1 LRCFTK
7 GLPPTSANA
16 IIIRMKVSQIRQAY
30 LDYFAQK
37 GHQIV
42 PSSPVVPGDDPTL
55 LFTNAGMNQ
64 FKDVFLGFDK
74 RPYNRATTAQKCI
87 RAGGKHNDLDNVGY
101 TARHHTFFEMLG
113 NFSFGDYF
121 KKDAIQFAWGLL
133 TEVFKL
139 PEEKLLVTVYAEDDE
154 AYEIWNKQIG
164 VPVERIIRIGDNKG
178 ARYAS
183 DNFWMMG
190 DTGPCGP
197 CTEIF
202 YDHGPHI
209 AGGPPGSPDED
220 GDRYIE
226 IWNNVFMQFN
236 RDEAGKMNPLPK
248 PSVDTGMG
256 LERIAAVLQ
265 HVHSNYE
272 IDLFVNL
279 LKAAKEAVDLA
290 GGENCDPTS
299 PSLKVIAD
307 HIRACSFIVVDGVIP
322 GNAGRGYVLRRI
334 TRRAIRHGYK
344 LGARKPF
351 FYQLVP
357 ALVKEM
363 GQAYPELQAAKDK
376 VSEVI
381 KQEEERFFQTI
392 ANGMEILETALAG
405 GTKTLDGET
414 AFRLHD
420 TFGFPLD
427 LTADVC
433 RERDVTVD
441 AEGFDLAMQKQRDQA
456 RAAGK
461 FKVAQGLEYSG
472 KPTQFHGY
480 DTLKHEGAKVT
491 ALYVDG
497 SAVQS
502 VKAGDAA
509 VVVLDNTPFYA
520 ESGGQVGDKGELRNE
535 AVRFAVEDTFKIQ
548 ADVFGHQGEVQE
560 GELKVGDAI
569 NALVDIEQRTE
580 TMRNH
585 SATHILH
592 KALREVLGDH
602 VQQKGSLVDATK
614 TRFDFTHNAPITA
627 QEIRWVEGI
636 VNAEILANTAT
647 SGKVMSLDDAQ
658 KTGATMLFGEK
669 YADEVRV
676 LEIGSSRELCGG
688 THVGRTGDIGSLKIV
703 SEGGVAAG
711 IRRVEA
717 VTGKN
722 ALNFLQGLEDKI
734 NEAAAVL
741 KTHPGDLVS
750 RVTQLQDSLRQA
762 ERELDKV
769 NSKLAASQGDEL
781 ATQAVDI
788 NGIKVLAVRLDGADA
803 QVLRETM
810 DALKG
815 KLKTAAIVLASVQG
829 DKVSLIAGVT
839 ADSIAKVKAGDLV
852 NFVAQQVG
860 GKGGGKPEM
869 AMAGGTDPSKLGA
882 ALAGV
887 KDWVASK

>member
-1 LRCFTK
+1 
-7 GLPPTSANA
+7 
-16 IIIRMKVSQIRQAY
+16 MKVSQIRQAY
-30 LDYFAQK
+30 LDFFAQK

-121 KKDAIQFAWGLL
+121 KKDAIQFAWDLL
-133 TEVFKL
+133 TQVFQL
-139 PEEKLLVTVYAEDDE
+139 PKEKLLVTVYAEDDE

-164 VPVERIIRIGDNKG
+164 VPADRIIRIGDNKG

-202 YDHGPHI
+202 YDHGAHI
-209 AGGPPGSPDED
+209 PGGPPGSPDED
-220 GDRYIE
+220 GDRFIE

-236 RDEAGKMNPLPK
+236 RDEAGVMHPLPK

-279 LKAAKEAVDLA
+279 LKASKEAVDAA
-290 GGENCDPTS
+290 GGENCDAQS

-334 TRRAIRHGYK
+334 ARRAIRHGYK

-363 GQAYPELQAAKDK
+363 GEAYPELRAAQDK
-376 VSEVI
+376 VGEVI

-392 ANGMEILETALAG
+392 ANGMEILDGALSG
-405 GTKTLDGET
+405 GAKVVDGET

-433 RERDVTVD
+433 RERGVTVD
-441 AEGFDLAMQKQRDQA
+441 ADGFEVAMQKQRDQA

-461 FKVAQGLEYSG
+461 FKVAQGLDYKG
-472 KPTQFHGY
+472 APTQFHGY

-497 SAVQS
+497 SAVPS

-509 VVVLDNTPFYA
+509 VIVLDNSPFYA
-520 ESGGQVGDKGELRNE
+520 ESGGQAGDKGELRNE
-535 AVRFAVEDTFKIQ
+535 SIRFAVEDTFKIQ
-548 ADVFGHQGEVQE
+548 ADVFGHQGEVLE
-560 GELKVGDAI
+560 GELKVGDSI
-569 NALVDIEQRTE
+569 NALVDTQQRTD

-627 QEIRWVEGI
+627 EQLRRIEDIVNQEILE
-636 VNAEILANTAT
+636 NTAT

-658 KTGATMLFGEK
+658 KTGAMMLFGEK
-669 YADEVRV
+669 YGDEVRV
-676 LEIGSSRELCGG
+676 LEIGSSKELCGG
-688 THVGRTGDIGSLKIV
+688 THVGRTGDIGSLKII

-717 VTGKN
+717 VTGNN
-722 ALNFLQGLEDKI
+722 ALHFLQGLEDKI
-734 NEAAAVL
+734 NEAAAIL
-741 KTHPGDLVS
+741 KTHPGDLVN
-750 RVTQLQDSLRQA
+750 RVAQLQESLRQA
-762 ERELDKV
+762 ERELEKV

-781 ATQAVDI
+781 AGQAIDV
-788 NGIKVLAVRLDGADA
+788 NGLKVIAARIDGADA
-803 QVLRETM
+803 GVLRETM
-810 DALKG
+810 DALKA

-839 ADSIAKVKAGDLV
+839 ADSIGKIKAGDLV

-869 AMAGGTDPSKLGA
+869 AMAGGTDPSKLSA
-882 ALAGV
+882 ALDGV
-887 KDWVASK
+887 KDWIASK

>member
-1 LRCFTK
+1 
-7 GLPPTSANA
+7 
-16 IIIRMKVSQIRQAY
+16 MKVSQIRQAY
-30 LDYFAQK
+30 LDFFAQK

-121 KKDAIQFAWGLL
+121 KKDAIQFAWDLL
-133 TEVFKL
+133 TEVFQL
-139 PEEKLLVTVYAEDDE
+139 PKEKLLVTVYAEDDE
-154 AYEIWNKQIG
+154 AYAIWKDQIG
-164 VPVERIIRIGDNKG
+164 IPAERIIRIGDNKG
-178 ARYAS
+178 SRYAS

-202 YDHGPHI
+202 YDHGEHI
-209 AGGPPGSPDED
+209 PGGPPGSPDED
-220 GDRYIE
+220 GDRFIE

-236 RDEAGKMNPLPK
+236 RDEAGVMHPLPK

-279 LKAAKEAVDLA
+279 LKAAKDAVDAA
-290 GGENCDPTS
+290 GGDQCDAQS

-334 TRRAIRHGYK
+334 ARRAIRHGYK

-363 GQAYPELQAAKDK
+363 GEAYPELRVAQDK
-376 VSEVI
+376 VSEVL

-392 ANGMEILETALAG
+392 ANGMEILDAALAG
-405 GTKTLDGET
+405 GTKVVDGET

-433 RERDVTVD
+433 RERGVTVD
-441 AEGFDLAMQKQRDQA
+441 AAGFEVAMQKQRDQA

-461 FKVAQGLEYSG
+461 FKVAQGLDYKG

-491 ALYVDG
+491 GLYVDG

-502 VKAGDAA
+502 VKAGDSA
-509 VVVLDNTPFYA
+509 VIVLDHTPFYA

-535 AVRFAVEDTFKIQ
+535 TVRFAVEDTFKIQ
-548 ADVFGHQGEVQE
+548 ADVFGHQGELLE
-560 GELKVGDAI
+560 GELTVGDVL
-569 NALVDIEQRTE
+569 NALVDTQQRSD

-614 TRFDFTHNAPITA
+614 TRFDFTHHAPITTE
-627 QEIRWVEGI
+627 QIRKIEGI
-636 VNAEILANTAT
+636 VNQEILENTAT
-647 SGKVMSLDDAQ
+647 SGKVMSLEDAQ
-658 KTGATMLFGEK
+658 KTGAMMLFGEK
-669 YADEVRV
+669 YGAEVRV
-676 LEIGSSRELCGG
+676 LEIGSSKELCGG
-688 THVGRTGDIGSLKIV
+688 THVSRTGDIGSLKIV

-711 IRRVEA
+711 IRRIEA
-717 VTGKN
+717 VTGSN
-722 ALNFLQGLEDKI
+722 ALHFLQGLEDKI
-734 NEAAAVL
+734 NEAAAIL
-741 KTHPGDLVS
+741 KTHPGDLVN

-762 ERELDKV
+762 ERELEKV
-769 NSKLAASQGDEL
+769 NSKLATSQGDEL
-781 ATQAVDI
+781 AGQAIDI
-788 NGIKVLAVRLDGADA
+788 NGMKVLAARLDGADA
-803 QVLRETM
+803 GALRETM
-810 DALKG
+810 DALKA

-839 ADSIAKVKAGDLV
+839 ADSIGKVKAGDLV
-852 NFVAQQVG
+852 NFVALQVG

-869 AMAGGTDPSKLGA
+869 AMAGGNDPSKVDA
-882 ALAGV
+882 ALNGV

>member
-1 LRCFTK
+1 
-7 GLPPTSANA
+7 
-16 IIIRMKVSQIRQAY
+16 MKVSQIRQAY
-30 LDYFAQK
+30 LDFFAKK

-121 KKDAIQFAWGLL
+121 KKDAIQLAWDLL
-133 TEVFKL
+133 TQEFKL
-139 PEEKLLVTVYAEDDE
+139 PKEKLLVTVYAEDDE

-164 VPVERIIRIGDNKG
+164 IPADRIIRIGDNKG

-202 YDHGPHI
+202 YDHGDHI
-209 AGGPPGSPDED
+209 PGGPPGSPDED

-236 RDEAGKMNPLPK
+236 RDEAGVMHLLPK

-265 HVHSNYE
+265 HVNSNYE

-279 LKAAKEAVDLA
+279 IKASKDAVDAA
-290 GGENCDPTS
+290 GGQNYDAQS

-334 TRRAIRHGYK
+334 ARRAIRHGYK

-363 GQAYPELQAAKDK
+363 GDAYPELRAAQDK
-376 VSEVI
+376 VGEVL
-381 KQEEERFFQTI
+381 KQEEERFFHTI
-392 ANGMEILETALAG
+392 ANGMEILDGALVG
-405 GTKTLDGET
+405 GAKVVDGET

-433 RERDVTVD
+433 RERGVTVD
-441 AEGFDLAMQKQRDQA
+441 AAGFEVAMQKQRDQA

-461 FKVAQGLEYSG
+461 FKVAQGLDYKG
-472 KPTQFHGY
+472 QPTQFQGY

-491 ALYVDG
+491 ALYLDG
-497 SAVQS
+497 SAVTS

-509 VVVLDNTPFYA
+509 VIVLDNTPFYA

-535 AVRFAVEDTFKIQ
+535 TVRFAVEDTFKIQ
-548 ADVFGHQGEVQE
+548 ADVFGHQGELLE
-560 GELKVGDAI
+560 GELKVGDVL
-569 NALVDIEQRTE
+569 NALVDVQQRTD

-602 VQQKGSLVDATK
+602 VQQKGSLVDASK

-627 QEIRWVEGI
+627 EQIRKIEDIVNQEILE
-636 VNAEILANTAT
+636 NTAT

-658 KTGATMLFGEK
+658 KTGAMMLFGEK
-669 YADEVRV
+669 YGEEVRV
-676 LEIGSSRELCGG
+676 LEIGSSKELCGG
-688 THVGRTGDIGSLKIV
+688 THVSRTGDIGSLKII

-717 VTGKN
+717 ITGNN
-722 ALNFLQGLEDKI
+722 ALHFLQSMEDKI
-734 NEAAAVL
+734 NEAAAIL
-741 KTHPGDLVS
+741 KTHPGDLVN
-750 RVTQLQDSLRQA
+750 RVAQLQESLRQA
-762 ERELDKV
+762 ERELEKV

-781 ATQAVDI
+781 AGQAIDI
-788 NGIKVLAVRLDGADA
+788 NGLKVLAARLDGADA
-803 QVLRETM
+803 GVLRETM
-810 DALKG
+810 DALKA

-839 ADSIAKVKAGDLV
+839 ADSIGKVKAGDLV

-869 AMAGGTDPSKLGA
+869 AMAGGNDPSKLGA
-882 ALAGV
+882 ALEGV

>member
-1 LRCFTK
+1 
-7 GLPPTSANA
+7 
-16 IIIRMKVSQIRQAY
+16 MKVSQIRQAY
-30 LDYFAQK
+30 LDFFAQK

-42 PSSPVVPGDDPTL
+42 SSSPVVPGDDPTL

-121 KKDAIQFAWGLL
+121 KKEAIQFAWDLL
-133 TEVFKL
+133 TQTFKL
-139 PEEKLLVTVYAEDDE
+139 PKEKLLVTVYAEDDE

-164 VPVERIIRIGDNKG
+164 IPVDRIIRIGDNKG
-178 ARYAS
+178 GRYAS

-202 YDHGPHI
+202 YDHGDHI

-236 RDEAGKMNPLPK
+236 RDEAGVMHPLPK

-279 LKAAKEAVDLA
+279 LKASKAAVDAA
-290 GGENCDPTS
+290 GGENCDADS

-334 TRRAIRHGYK
+334 ARRAIRHGYK

-363 GQAYPELQAAKDK
+363 GDAYPELRAAQDK

-392 ANGMEILETALAG
+392 ANGMEILDSALAG
-405 GTKTLDGET
+405 GAKVVDGET

-433 RERDVTVD
+433 RERGVTVD
-441 AEGFDLAMQKQRDQA
+441 GEGFEVAMQKQRDQA

-461 FKVAQGLEYSG
+461 FKVAQGLDYKG
-472 KPTQFHGY
+472 APTQFHGY

-497 SAVQS
+497 SAVPS

-509 VVVLDNTPFYA
+509 VIVLDNTPFYA

-535 AVRFAVEDTFKIQ
+535 SIRFAVEDTFKIQ
-548 ADVFGHQGEVQE
+548 ADVFGHQGEVLE
-560 GELKVGDAI
+560 GELKVGDSI
-569 NALVDIEQRTE
+569 NALVDTQQRAD

-602 VQQKGSLVDATK
+602 VQQKGSLVDASK

-627 QEIRWVEGI
+627 EQIRRVEDIVNQEILE
-636 VNAEILANTAT
+636 NTAT

-658 KTGATMLFGEK
+658 KTGAMMLFGEK
-669 YADEVRV
+669 YGDEVRV
-676 LEIGSSRELCGG
+676 LEIGSSKELCGG
-688 THVGRTGDIGSLKIV
+688 THVSRTGDIGSLKIV

-717 VTGKN
+717 VTGNN
-722 ALNFLQGLEDKI
+722 ALQFLQGLEDKI
-734 NEAAAVL
+734 NEAAAIL
-741 KTHPGDLVS
+741 KTHPGDLVN
-750 RVTQLQDSLRQA
+750 RVAQLQESLRQA
-762 ERELDKV
+762 ERDLEKV

-781 ATQAVDI
+781 AGQAIDV
-788 NGIKVLAVRLDGADA
+788 NGIKVLAARLDGADA
-803 QVLRETM
+803 GVLRETM
-810 DALKG
+810 DALKA

-839 ADSIAKVKAGDLV
+839 ADSIGKVKAGDLV

-882 ALAGV
+882 ALNGV

>member
-1 LRCFTK
+1 
-7 GLPPTSANA
+7 LPPTSANA

-164 VPVERIIRIGDNKG
+164 VPAERIIRIGDNKG

-236 RDEAGKMNPLPK
+236 RDEAGNMHPLPK

-279 LKAAKEAVDLA
+279 LKAAKEAVEAA

-376 VSEVI
+376 VSDVI

-392 ANGMEILETALAG
+392 ANGMEILEGALAG
-405 GTKTLDGET
+405 GAKTVDGET

-472 KPTQFHGY
+472 TPTQFHGY
-480 DTLKHEGAKVT
+480 ETLKHDGAKVT

-509 VVVLDNTPFYA
+509 VIVLDNTPFYA

-535 AVRFAVEDTFKIQ
+535 AARFAVEDTFKIQ

-560 GELKVGDAI
+560 GELKVGDSI
-569 NALVDIEQRTE
+569 NALVDVQQRTE

-602 VQQKGSLVDATK
+602 VQQKGSLVDASK

-627 QEIRWVEGI
+627 QEIRRVEDI
-636 VNAEILANTAT
+636 VNAEILANTET
-647 SGKVMSLDDAQ
+647 FGKVMSLDDAQ
-658 KTGATMLFGEK
+658 KTGAMMLFGEK
-669 YADEVRV
+669 YGDEVRV
-676 LEIGSSRELCGG
+676 LEIGSSKELCGG

-717 VTGKN
+717 VTGRN
-722 ALNFLQGLEDKI
+722 ALNFLQSMEDKI
-734 NEAAAVL
+734 NEAATIL
-741 KTHPGDLVS
+741 KTHPGDLVN

-762 ERELDKV
+762 ERELDRV

-781 ATQAVDI
+781 ATQAIDV
-788 NGIKVLAVRLDGADA
+788 NGIKVLAARLDGADA

-810 DALKG
+810 DALKT

-869 AMAGGTDPSKLGA
+869 AMAGGTDPSKLAA

>member
-1 LRCFTK
+1 M
-7 GLPPTSANA
+7 PPTCANA
-16 IIIRMKVSQIRQAY
+16 IIIRMKVSQIRQAF

-42 PSSPVVPGDDPTL
+42 ASSPVVPGDDPTL

-121 KKDAIQFAWGLL
+121 KQEAIRFAWELL

-139 PEEKLLVTVYAEDDE
+139 PKEKLLVTVYAEDDE

-164 VPVERIIRIGDNKG
+164 IPTDRIIRIGDNKG

-202 YDHGPHI
+202 YDHGPHVP
-209 AGGPPGSPDED
+209 GGPPGSPEED

-236 RDEAGKMNPLPK
+236 RDEAGNMHPLPK

-279 LKAAKEAVDLA
+279 LKAAKDAVDEA
-290 GGENCDPTS
+290 GGNSCDLGS

-334 TRRAIRHGYK
+334 ARRAIRHGYK
-344 LGARKPF
+344 LGARRPF

-363 GQAYPELQAAKDK
+363 GEAYPELSAAQDK
-376 VSEVI
+376 VAEVI

-392 ANGMEILETALAG
+392 ANGMEILEGALAG
-405 GTKTLDGET
+405 GAKIVDGET

-433 RERDVTVD
+433 RERNVTVD
-441 AEGFDLAMQKQRDQA
+441 AAGFELAMQKQRDQA

-491 ALYVDG
+491 ALYIDG

-502 VKAGDAA
+502 IKAGDAA
-509 VVVLDNTPFYA
+509 VIVLDNTPFYA
-520 ESGGQVGDKGELRNE
+520 ESGGQVGDQGELRNE
-535 AVRFAVEDTFKIQ
+535 SVRFAVADTFKIQ
-548 ADVFGHQGEVQE
+548 ADVFGHQGEVLE
-560 GELKVGDAI
+560 GELRVGDAI
-569 NALVDIEQRTE
+569 NALVDVQQRTE

-602 VQQKGSLVDATK
+602 VQQKGSLVDASK

-627 QEIRWVEGI
+627 AQIRRIEDI

-647 SGKVMSLDDAQ
+647 SGKVMSLEDAQ
-658 KTGATMLFGEK
+658 KTGAMMLFGEK
-669 YADEVRV
+669 YGEEVRV
-676 LEIGSSRELCGG
+676 LEIGSSKELCGG
-688 THVGRTGDIGSLKIV
+688 THVARTGDIGSLKIV

-722 ALNFLQGLEDKI
+722 ALHFLQELEDKI
-734 NEAAAVL
+734 NEAATIL
-741 KTHPGDLVS
+741 KTHPGDLVN
-750 RVTQLQDSLRQA
+750 RVAQLQESLRQA
-762 ERELDKV
+762 ERELEKV

-781 ATQAVDI
+781 ANQAVDI
-788 NGIKVLAVRLDGADA
+788 NGIKVLVARIDGADA

-810 DALKG
+810 DALKA

-839 ADSIAKVKAGDLV
+839 ADCIAKIKAGDLV

-869 AMAGGTDPSKLGA
+869 AMAGGTEPSKLGI

>member
-1 LRCFTK
+1 
-7 GLPPTSANA
+7 
-16 IIIRMKVSQIRQAY
+16 MKVSQIRQAY

-121 KKDAIQFAWGLL
+121 KKDAIGFAWELL

-139 PEEKLLVTVYAEDDE
+139 PKDKLLVTVYAEDDE

-164 VPVERIIRIGDNKG
+164 VPADRIIRIGDNKG

-209 AGGPPGSPDED
+209 PGGPPGSPEED

-236 RDEAGKMNPLPK
+236 RDEAGNMHPLPK

-279 LKAAKEAVDLA
+279 LKAAKEAVDAA
-290 GGENCDPTS
+290 GGGDCDLAS

-334 TRRAIRHGYK
+334 ARRAIRHGYK

-363 GQAYPELQAAKDK
+363 GEAYPELRAAQDK
-376 VSEVI
+376 VGEVI

-392 ANGMEILETALAG
+392 ANGMEILEGALAG
-405 GTKTLDGET
+405 GAQTVDGQT

-433 RERDVTVD
+433 RERNVTVD
-441 AEGFDLAMQKQRDQA
+441 AAGFELAMQGQRDQA

-502 VKAGDAA
+502 VQAGDAA
-509 VVVLDNTPFYA
+509 VIVLDNTPFYA
-520 ESGGQVGDKGELRNE
+520 ESGGQVGDQGELRNE
-535 AVRFAVEDTFKIQ
+535 SVRFAVEDTFKIQ
-548 ADVFGHQGEVQE
+548 ADVFGHQGEVLE

-569 NALVDIEQRTE
+569 NAMVDIQQRME

-602 VQQKGSLVDATK
+602 VSQKGSLVDASK
-614 TRFDFTHNAPITA
+614 TRFDFTHNAPVTA
-627 QEIRWVEGI
+627 EQIRRIEDI

-658 KTGATMLFGEK
+658 KTGAMMLFGEK
-669 YADEVRV
+669 YGDEVRV
-676 LEIGSSRELCGG
+676 LEIGTSKELCGG
-688 THVGRTGDIGSLKIV
+688 THVVRTGDIGSLKIV

-722 ALNFLQGLEDKI
+722 ALHFLQGLEDKI
-734 NEAAAVL
+734 NEAAAIL
-741 KTHPGDLVS
+741 KTHPGDLVT
-750 RVTQLQDSLRQA
+750 RVTQLQESLRQA

-781 ATQAVDI
+781 ATQAIDV
-788 NGIKVLAVRLDGADA
+788 NGMKVLAVRLDGADG

-810 DALKG
+810 DALKA